1 MATITESD
9 DADLSVLQIS
19 SKSEL
24 LAAIKE
30 ERSRELC
37 FEGLRRND
45 LIRWGKFVEDMK
57 SFLAYANANAGTAT
71 NITTAA
77 TKVSA
82 RNIFMPIP
90 IHDIQLN
97 NLLKQNSGY

>member
-1 MATITESD
+1 
-9 DADLSVLQIS
+9 
-19 SKSEL
+19 
-24 LAAIKE
+24 
-30 ERSRELC
+30 LC

-57 SFLAYANANAGTAT
+57 SFLAYANSNAGTAT

-97 NLLKQNSGY
+97 NLLIQNPGY